1 MTVFCVLMGTN
12 ISALLQC
19 EPRLSPFLNE
29 QVTSNLAV
37 VVIWLTSIFTSYSGY
52 QLLYTK
58 LPQTC

>member
-52 QLLYTK
+52 
-58 LPQTC
+58 